1 MYDDAQMLPSQSVLS
16 FLPISPDLS
25 NPGKEVLISYL
36 AVGEQQLKCYTNAL
50 AQPVQL
56 VR

>member
-36 AVGEQQLKCYTNAL
+36 AVGEQQPKCYTNAL